1 MVWNSYERK
10 KIQIAKAALEASK
23 DGAQERLHGR
33 DLLTLLVKANMA
45 SDITD
50 SQRLSDEN
58 VLAQVPTFLV
68 AGYETTSVATTW
80 CLFSLSQALDAQ
92 QKLREELMTMSTD
105 TPSVDDLTA
114 LPYLDA
120 VIRETLRLHP
130 PIHTSIRVAEK
141 DDVIPLDT
149 LYVDAKGRTHDYVR
163 VTKGTIIDVPIVALN
178 RSKELWGDDAHE
190 FKPER

>member
-1 MVWNSYERK
+1 
-10 KIQIAKAALEASK
+10 
-23 DGAQERLHGR
+23 
-33 DLLTLLVKANMA
+33 
-45 SDITD
+45 
-50 SQRLSDEN
+50 
-58 VLAQVPTFLV
+58 
-68 AGYETTSVATTW
+68 
-80 CLFSLSQALDAQ
+80 
-92 QKLREELMTMSTD
+92 MSTD

-163 VTKGTIIDVPIVALN
+163 CGNYDPCN
-178 RSKELWGDDAHE
+178 CSHRSYISSGSPKEPSSTFRL
-190 FKPER
+190 